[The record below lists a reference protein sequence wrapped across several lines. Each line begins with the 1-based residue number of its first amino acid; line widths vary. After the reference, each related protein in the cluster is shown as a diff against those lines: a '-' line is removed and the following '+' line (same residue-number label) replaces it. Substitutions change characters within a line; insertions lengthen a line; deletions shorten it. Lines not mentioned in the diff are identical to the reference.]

1 MEFLNNAFAQ
11 VADLFRSMTP
21 GARLLSALM
30 LAVVV
35 VSLGWLFTFEG
46 TTPELD
52 LMNGVPVNPSYIPP
66 MQEAFA
72 DAGLNSYE
80 IQGGHIK
87 IPRGQR
93 DLYMAALAE
102 HNALPPNIE
111 TVFDDALKEVS
122 VFMPAEE
129 RKARMRIAKQ
139 KTLGLIISQMTG
151 IESASVIYD
160 EQNEGHRFSPVKKIT
175 ATAAIKPSGGETLR
189 EQQVRGIRALVAGSI
204 AGLKAEDV
212 TVSDLNGQTWHADAQ
227 GGSPLEDPY
236 GARKRMYEQEWE
248 AKILQALRYV
258 PGVSVTPN
266 VELDRQRRSR
276 QWTVR
281 HDPKPVVVSEQED
294 SLSRVHE
301 GAAPGGRPG
310 YASQQSNTP
319 AQLTSSRKL
328 GSHEEMEESSRR
340 TQALASGSQEDVESV
355 GLTPVR
361 VTVAVSVPTSY
372 FRKVWGEQ
380 NPPEEGAD
388 PVVPDKTELNNVIDQ
403 ESTKIQRLVANLL
416 PAPPGVDDRTQ
427 LVEVVTFQDIKTA
440 PLPEPATADQALAW
454 LAGNWTTL
462 GMFLAAGVSLLIL
475 RAMLRAEPTTAVKTS
490 GGSVLHE
497 GDPAEA
503 EAAAEVANRLARF
516 NTTGRSL
523 RDELSELVSEDTD
536 AAANILKTWIGT
548 AG

>member
-1 MEFLNNAFAQ
+1 MDFLNKAFAQ

-35 VSLGWLFTFEG
+35 VSLGWLFTIEG
-46 TTPELD
+46 TSRELD
-52 LMNGVPVNPSYIPP
+52 LMNGVPVNPSYVPR

-72 DAGLNSYE
+72 KAGLNSYE

-102 HNALPPNIE
+102 NNALPPNIE
-111 TVFDDALKEVS
+111 TIFDDALKNVS

-129 RKARMRIAKQ
+129 REARMRIAKQ
-139 KTLGLIISQMTG
+139 KMLGLWISQMSG

-160 EQNEGHRFSPVKKIT
+160 EQHEGHRFSPVKKIT
-175 ATAAIKPSGGETLR
+175 ATAAVKPAGGDTLR
-189 EQQVRGIRALVAGSI
+189 EQQIRGIRALVAGAI

-212 TVSDLNGQTWHADAQ
+212 TVSDLNGQTWHADSQ

-266 VELDRQRRSR
+266 VELNRQRRSR

-281 HDPKPVVVSEQED
+281 HDPKPVVVAEQEE
-294 SLSRVHE
+294 SLSRVHD

-310 YASQQSNTP
+310 YVAQQSNTP
-319 AQLTSSRKL
+319 VQLNSARKL
-328 GSHEEMEESSRR
+328 GSHEETEESSRK
-340 TQALASGSQEDVESV
+340 THALASGTQEDVESV

-361 VTVAVSVPTSY
+361 VTVGVSVPNSY
-372 FRKVWGEQ
+372 FRKVWRER
-380 NPPEEGAD
+380 NPLEEGAE
-388 PVVPDKTELNNVIDQ
+388 PTEPDKTELDNVINE
-403 ESTKIQRLVANLL
+403 ESTKIRRLVANLL
-416 PAPPGVDDRTQ
+416 PAPTGVEDRTQ
-427 LVEVVTFQDIKTA
+427 LVEVVTFQDIKST
-440 PLPEPATADQALAW
+440 PPPEPAMADQALAW

-462 GMFLAAGVSLLIL
+462 GMLLAAGVSLLIL
-475 RAMLRAEPTTAVKTS
+475 RSMLRAEPASATPTTQGLAV
-490 GGSVLHE
+490 HE
-497 GDPAEA
+497 GDPDDA

-536 AAANILKTWIGT
+536 AAANILKTWIGQ